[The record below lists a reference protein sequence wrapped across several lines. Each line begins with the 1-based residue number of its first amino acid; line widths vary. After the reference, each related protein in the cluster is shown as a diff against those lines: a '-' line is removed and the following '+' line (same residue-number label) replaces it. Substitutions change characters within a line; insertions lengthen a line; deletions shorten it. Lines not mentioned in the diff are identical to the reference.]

1 VNFIFLLPCEF
12 HHFVTMFP
20 PTYSRL
26 HLQGWATVNVPI
38 TATESYFPLPH
49 DVGEKVTVVVAAAQA
64 MPPCAG
70 PEVVVLEYECV
81 RSDGSSLQGQLPWR
95 ASVLLQPK

>member
-1 VNFIFLLPCEF
+1 
-12 HHFVTMFP
+12 MFP
-20 PTYSRL
+20 LTYSRL
-26 HLQGWATVNVPI
+26 HRQGWATVDVPI

-49 DVGEKVTVVVAAAQA
+49 DVGEKATVVVAAAQA
-64 MPPCAG
+64 MPPCTG
-70 PEVVVLEYECV
+70 PELVVLEYECV

>member
-1 VNFIFLLPCEF
+1 M
-12 HHFVTMFP
+12 T
-20 PTYSRL
+20 
-26 HLQGWATVNVPI
+26 ATV
-38 TATESYFPLPH
+38 SYFPLPH
-49 DVGEKVTVVVAAAQA
+49 DVGEKATVVVAAAQA